1 MIRSLGIRIGGL
13 VLALLM
19 FGATARADQL
29 TIGNFRLV
37 IVDVTENLTRVITD
51 QQQLGILDSSGD
63 KNFSTLGTIQT
74 NAQITGAF
82 AVTLTATSTT
92 GPDGGAI
99 LTLNVTNAL
108 FNSTATPSATHTL
121 MIGLED
127 TGFSAPGG
135 NPGAMVTF
143 QQSSTGNLPGSASEI
158 DFNSWLDVAGKMPDL
173 GANAGPTN
181 RTLTFPVNTADPGN
195 SQTFTTPGSLT
206 GATSSGSN
214 PVDLSSVPQTG
225 YSLYSEA
232 LVTFDGTGGS
242 ANFTLTASDS
252 VPQNTVPEP
261 LSLVL
266 LGSALLGYGVFRRKH
281 QI

>member
-1 MIRSLGIRIGGL
+1 MIRSLGIRIGSL

-29 TIGNFRLV
+29 TVGNFRLV

-51 QQQLGILDSSGD
+51 NQVLGGIANTSGD
-63 KNFSTLGTIQT
+63 KANTTLGTIQT
-74 NAQITGAF
+74 IAQVTGAF

-99 LTLNVTNAL
+99 LTLNATNVI

-143 QQSSTGNLPGSASEI
+143 QQSSTGNMPGSASEI
-158 DFNSWLDVAGKMPDL
+158 DFNSWLDVAGAMPNL
-173 GANAGPTN
+173 GTNTAPTI
-181 RTLTFPVNTADPGN
+181 RSLSFPVNTTDPGN
-195 SQTFTTPGSLT
+195 YLDFTTPGSLT
-206 GATSSGSN
+206 GATSTG

-225 YSLYSEA
+225 YSLFSEA
-232 LVTFDGTGGS
+232 LVTFNGSGGNT
-242 ANFTLTASDS
+242 NFTLTASDS
-252 VPQNTVPEP
+252 VPQNNLPEP
-261 LSLVL
+261 TSLVL
-266 LGSALLGYGVFRRKH
+266 LGSALLGYGVFLRKR
-281 QI
+281 